1 MASSFILEPVGFVHN
16 QASIRLRPGRI
27 KQQISEIKLYD
38 EYLPGLEGIE
48 KHAWLTVVF
57 GLDRVEEIHLTEPLA
72 LGGRCGIFA
81 CRSQYRPNRLG
92 ITTCRLLKVEGTLLT
107 LQGLDAADGSPVFD
121 LKCPDTSEQEQQLI
135 HRSVLLQNPR
145 HDIQYDIRN
154 HTPYLLWIKAGQ
166 LTGTLTTGLA
176 LGVMAALHF
185 MELSRSRGWQ
195 NDLFSLSV
203 PADSALTDGVLF
215 VSGITPGSG
224 RFYLQHP
231 SAVFTFKASF
241 ASVSY
246 ELVTLPADAVPV
258 KEWIEEDAEQYF
270 KIKIT
275 GV

>member
-1 MASSFILEPVGFVHN
+1 MASFFILEPVGFVHN

-224 RFYLQHP
+224 RFYQHP

-270 KIKIT
+270 TIKIT